1 MADEL
6 YRHTTPSG
14 VTIILRQG
22 DLTQENVDAIVNA
35 ANSQLAHGGGVA
47 GAIVRAGG
55 SSIQEESARIA
66 PIAVGEAGITT
77 GGGLPA
83 RWVIHAVGP
92 RMGEGD
98 EDRKLRSAG
107 RNALALAHERGLA
120 SIAFP
125 AISSGIFGYPKDRC
139 AEVLLDTTVRFFEEN
154 PDASLR
160 EVRFCNFDEPTW
172 SIFLKHFRNQESS
185 LPIRKE

>member
-14 VTIILRQG
+14 VTIVLRQG

-47 GAIVRAGG
+47 GAIVRVGG

-66 PIAVGEAGITT
+66 PIAVGEAGITS
-77 GGGLPA
+77 GGRLPA

-107 RNALALAHERGLA
+107 RNALALAHERGLT

-125 AISSGIFGYPKDRC
+125 AISAGIFGFPKDRC
-139 AEVLLDTTVRFFEEN
+139 ARILVQAALDFAHERSET
-154 PDASLR
+154 PLR
-160 EVRFCNFDEPTW
+160 EIRFTLIDEPTCGV
-172 SIFLKHFRNQESS
+172 FLAEFR
-185 LPIRKE
+185 RRFG